1 MRPTTPDPLAAA
13 PAAPAAASG
22 TAGEAGAEE
31 AAGAAAHPEHDAAG
45 HVQLQGPGGA
55 VDGRPSVALVVGV
68 NGIVGSEVARQLAGR
83 EGWEVHGI
91 SRSAHELPPGVHPI
105 LADLQDRE
113 SVAQALAGL
122 RPTHVFLT
130 VWSRQ
135 EDEAANIRVN
145 GAMLRHLFDALSPAG
160 SVRHV
165 ALMTGLKHY
174 MGPFEAYG
182 TGEMRETPF
191 REESERLE
199 TPNFYYAQED
209 ELFAAAERDGFT
221 WSVHRAHTVTGHA
234 VGNAMNFALTLAVHA
249 AIARETGAPLV
260 FPGTETVWNCLT
272 DISDSRVVAD
282 QMIWASTT
290 PGVGNEAW
298 NVTNGEVFRWRWL
311 WPRLADALGVEWE
324 GPGAEPRPLV
334 GQMEG
339 QERVW
344 AEIVDRHGLTE
355 GRLDRVASF
364 WHTDSDLGVEVE
376 VLADMTK
383 SRLAGFA
390 TYVDTERAF
399 LELFDRYEAD
409 GLVPARPGRG

>member
-1 MRPTTPDPLAAA
+1 MDSSR
-13 PAAPAAASG
+13 S
-22 TAGEAGAEE
+22 TA
-31 AAGAAAHPEHDAAG
+31 
-45 HVQLQGPGGA
+45 LI
-55 VDGRPSVALVVGV
+55 VGV
-68 NGIVGSEVARQLAGR
+68 NGIVGSELARQLATRR
-83 EGWEVHGI
+83 EWDVYGL
-91 SRSAHELPPGVHPI
+91 SRSAHELPTGVRPI
-105 LADLQDRE
+105 VADLQDAQ
-113 SVAQALAGL
+113 SVMQAVKDV

-130 VWSRQ
+130 VWARQ
-135 EDEAANIRVN
+135 ENEAENIRVN
-145 GAMLRHLFDALSPAG
+145 GAMMRNLFDALSPAG
-160 SVRHV
+160 SVQHA

-191 REESERLE
+191 REESERLD

-209 ELFAAAERDGFT
+209 EVFAAAERDGFT

-249 AIARETGAPLV
+249 AIARETGTPLV
-260 FPGTETVWNCLT
+260 FPGTELVWNCLT
-272 DISDSRVVAD
+272 DFSDSRVVAD

-290 PGVGNEAW
+290 PGIGDQAW

-324 GPGAEPRPLV
+324 APTSEPRPLAEQMV
-334 GQMEG
+334 GKEQLWE
-339 QERVW
+339 
-344 AEIVDRHGLTE
+344 EIASRYGLIE
-355 GRLDRVASF
+355 SRLERVASF

-383 SRLAGFA
+383 SRLAGFD
-390 TYVDTERAF
+390 TYISTERAF

-409 GLVPARPGRG
+409 GLVPPRPRQS